1 MKNKIISSLLLGT
14 ALTLASASLAVAQDK
29 NVKIGALSDQS
40 GLYADLGG
48 PGSTLAAQ
56 MAAEDSGLMA
66 KGWKIE
72 IISGDHQN
80 KPDIG
85 TTLAR
90 QWFDV
95 DKVDTIV
102 DVPNSGVAL
111 AVNTVIKEKN
121 GVYINSGAATS
132 DLTNAQCSPNTVH
145 WTYDTYMLAHTTG
158 QALVKAGGDTWFFL
172 TADYAFGAALERD
185 TTAVITAN
193 GGKIAGGVKHPLNT
207 SDFSSFLLQA
217 QSSKA
222 KIIGLANAGGDTTNS
237 IKQAAEFGIVKG
249 GQKLAALLLFLTDVK
264 AIGLETAQGLNFTET
279 FYWDMND
286 QTRAFSK
293 KFAARMKNGAPPTM
307 VQAGVYSGLIHYFK
321 ALEALGGNPHDGIKV
336 VEKMKSIPTDD
347 PLFGKGEI
355 QPNGRTIHSAYL
367 FEVKKPSESKGPWDF
382 YKLVGTVPGDQAFTP
397 LADSKCPLLKK

>member
-1 MKNKIISSLLLGT
+1 MKKSIASFLFGT
-14 ALTLASASLAVAQDK
+14 ALAVTGAGVAYAGDK
-29 NVKIGALSDQS
+29 TVKIGALSDQS
-40 GLYADLGG
+40 GLYSDLGG

-56 MAAEDSGLMA
+56 MAIEDSGLTG
-66 KGWKIE
+66 KGWKIDL
-72 IISGDHQN
+72 ISGDHQN

-85 TTLAR
+85 TTIAR
-90 QWFDV
+90 QWLDV
-95 DKVDTIV
+95 DKVDVIV

-111 AVNTVIKEKN
+111 AVNNVIKEKN

-193 GGKIAGGVKHPLNT
+193 GGKVVGGVKHPLNT

-237 IKQAAEFGIVKG
+237 IKQAAEFGIVQG
-249 GQKLAALLLFLTDVK
+249 GQRLAGLLVFITDVN
-264 AIGLETAQGLNFTET
+264 ALGLQTAQGLLLSES
-279 FYWDMND
+279 FYWDRD
-286 QTRAFSK
+286 EKTRAWSK
-293 KFAARMKNGAPPTM
+293 KFGARM
-307 VQAGVYSGLIHYFK
+307 
-321 ALEALGGNPHDGIKV
+321 GG
-336 VEKMKSIPTDD
+336 KM
-347 PLFGKGEI
+347 
-355 QPNGRTIHSAYL
+355 
-367 FEVKKPSESKGPWDF
+367 
-382 YKLVGTVPGDQAFTP
+382 
-397 LADSKCPLLKK
+397 